1 MMNYSPRA
9 SPACASCPRRPYA
22 IYNMQMQVIIICTS
36 FTLYTLFIIMF
47 IWSNL
52 LIHIFYNPEHFIYV
66 FFICPG
72 PPLVPGGC
80 ARRGGGFTR
89 SFVSSFCYISL
100 SLSIYIYIYKS
111 ILTCETFILSLFS
124 NHF

>member
-36 FTLYTLFIIMF
+36 FMLYTLFIIMF

-52 LIHIFYNPEHFIYV
+52 LIHIFYNPDLFMFSLFARVRLLSPEAA
-66 FFICPG
+66 
-72 PPLVPGGC
+72 LGG
-80 ARRGGGFTR
+80 AVALRVLL
-89 SFVSSFCYISL
+89 SLPFVISL
-100 SLSIYIYIYKS
+100 SLSLYIYIYKS